1 MSTIPTKDIDGDVS
15 VSRNVAI
22 GGGASVRGSATID
35 HNLKV
40 LGWLDAPN
48 IKGPNK
54 GLFKTALQL
63 RESYPNPHEG
73 WWALVGNT
81 LPAQVYIADGGTWV
95 AQTNSDGTPCLAG
108 NPTVDSAAYNEAVEQ
123 MSGDI
128 NNLKQDVKTNAS
140 DIKSLRTTQTTHGD
154 QINNLQKSVITSQST
169 ADKAADDA
177 SEALSGIDA
186 INRSKAAP
194 GGLAPLDSGA
204 KVSLANLP
212 DAVINAMEFNCRVED
227 VATMAAGAAKTSTD
241 TGCLVVFDTAKNA
254 FLLAVVDDS
263 FGITADQW
271 QQLTDAFRAY
281 GANAP
286 SLGPVDV
293 SDLWEFD
300 DNNECVGLIS
310 VNFNFYTVW
319 GDAARY
325 GVPASNG
332 YAPVAGKRY
341 FCAADG
347 ITYKWDGSCLTDADI
362 SLGTTPGTA
371 FPGDVGAEM
380 RTAVMSLS
388 ESHDSLQN
396 DVTTLTREGARFINL
411 NTLAEHFAP
420 YSSLKEA
427 LKVVPG
433 DRRGFGTVVRVYLAK
448 TDSKGDPL
456 YVWETYQWIKT
467 AADKDYNW
475 EDPTEWEPFGSA
487 GSADGNCL
495 NVTVEIPKT
504 NTTNPY
510 YDIASAIE
518 AVFSKGRAKLGL
530 QITFAATAKTW
541 KQYQY
546 IGSTLNTEDFCNELN
561 WIDLA
566 GTSAG
571 TEPLINVNSLCGEA
585 EYTLSTAIK
594 AVLDHET
601 ESGIK
606 YFKSGIILTYKTAE
620 KDAKGAPIW
629 ETYQFTREVSDINP
643 ADLKPWMP
651 FGAGSQGTVET
662 KEDPAPGGTDA
673 FSTGGAYNALPT
685 QHEVIQEDGTVS
697 ILLKN
702 AAGEPIMEPIN
713 FIAATGGGGD
723 MSGTLVSIKFE
734 KSPLF
739 GALGAEIVTRAAIRS
754 ITMVGVSEV
763 DNAIATLEL
772 IDRDTNL
779 TVWSENVNKPS
790 SASMDD
796 FSFSIDFTP
805 FLSQAGLRRFTL
817 KATDEAGYSTTKFI
831 SVTAEDIT
839 VSVAGV
845 QVLHVREDAMITPSM
860 TRATVDLFKFENNQ
874 SDKGID
880 AVVDILINGEWK
892 ELHRSVVTDTYTKS
906 ISFNPAE
913 LGLTHGAYPIRISG
927 TSLNSGVKGNT
938 VYSAIMV
945 VDPEAKTPLVAIRY
959 DDKSGGTVKLYESVV
974 FDVAVYNPTS
984 NNTIINTKAN
994 DTLISQLLCDNTHTY
1009 NVSKQIQGFAD
1020 GDVINLYAKGVS
1032 STDLRDFRS
1041 YEVPV
1046 TVSGSVIDATLK
1058 EGSIYSFDFS
1068 SRSNSE
1074 ADHSI
1079 VDGDYRLNL
1088 TGANYTSNGF
1098 GSFLGQN
1105 CLRIAENVTG
1115 SLNHMP
1121 FASQSLEA
1129 AGMAWQCQ
1137 FATNNIKDANAML
1150 LECYDPTSGA
1160 GFYIKGNKVGIFCR
1174 NGNQALEERSFR
1186 CGEQITLGIAVE
1198 PSSIYVERSG
1208 VKYSALRMYLNG
1220 ELVAHIGYIPG
1231 RGDLFNGRNITMNGT
1246 YGDLYI
1252 YYMLAYQTHYEWAQA
1267 FKNYLVKLVDTEAMI
1282 KEFNA
1287 EDVLTSQTAEGS
1299 TAMRPSSAALWA
1311 RGIPY
1316 VVLVADDDT
1325 FNAFDGGTST
1335 SDNFEMTVYYY
1346 DPKRPWRSFK
1356 ATKCRIR
1363 RQGTTS
1369 AKRCKK
1375 NVRIY
1380 LSKASEITP
1389 LFPDYDNAD
1398 AIITYKLFAKKKIR
1412 VGEKTMAVDLITI
1425 KIDYSDA
1432 GGANDCGV
1440 CDMMNATYRALGDD
1454 YMTPAQRFFDGTQDI
1469 GDVHL
1474 EGLELNHST
1483 ANHPIAVFRS
1493 TSDTLQNVYFE
1504 AKGNWKEDKGE
1515 QTALGFM
1522 NTPGYNIGCQN
1533 YQDGS
1538 FIEYYGLKN
1547 ETLNQ
1552 TEARFRAD
1560 TTVDTTKLYLISQ
1573 YCGNRYRFMK
1583 YVNGEWAVMSGKMK
1597 QIGGKGTKWKVEGYV
1612 LNPVIGFE
1620 LLTYQDLDW
1629 WRGVDSVESM
1639 MKTGSGLISSWV
1651 QKLIDKGLV
1660 TADVV
1665 PLWTYYFECMVD
1677 NDDLAIAFA
1686 TGKKVPFELYR
1697 MLRFCDSVDPD
1708 KHPTTYADRARQNFY
1723 KFLNVRSKMV
1733 YYVSTDYNSLYDQQA
1748 KNMQPMFFLEDGCS
1762 VVDGIYYDAYEVVD
1776 SCDVE
1781 TLPTHLLP
1789 MRMYFNKV
1797 YDADGANG
1805 KDNDG
1810 GCTGD
1815 PECDPAK
1822 PTDEKTGYA
1831 NPYAGWNAIL
1841 WVVLRFVQE
1850 FIVDDAGNKT
1860 DLRTVV
1866 AAMRSVEANVDGVN
1880 MKPFSP
1886 DGAMYFFMEKRLRIW
1901 PKMVSSYD
1909 GIRKYVQYTAT
1920 SDTIYFYAL
1929 QGLGLTSL
1937 PDFIEKRWRIRD
1949 GYYQTGA
1956 FFSGYISARIACAA
1970 GAKIRFTA
1978 AKTGY
1983 FGIGNDNTAAVSES
1997 VYLEAGESYEFSN
2010 FSHQTG
2016 ALVYI
2021 YQADR
2026 MSMLD
2031 LSEIS
2036 LGSSNGEIDFT
2047 LMQLVVTLILGSATH
2062 AEIPTGYRAMT
2073 SAKLGN
2079 LPFLESFDARR
2090 TGLTAIDGSGCPR
2103 LRKLDA
2109 RDSAVESFS
2118 VAETSPINEIA
2129 MPDSLAEVTLVGLP
2143 NLTYTGLNAVTGL
2156 RVPSL
2161 AKVQKLRLETSPKF
2175 DAKRM
2180 LEDTLTCQQSAR
2192 ALSALRFN
2200 DMPLKGNASELQ
2212 AIIDR
2217 GVAGLDSDGNRT
2229 SRPVI
2234 NTVYELTTIRDEAE
2248 INRIEAGIEGITLFT
2263 VIEAFISL
2271 IDQLN
2276 GEYFSGD
2283 SEVATVTLD
2292 NIGEHITYYNGE
2304 TFEEYARRMNEADR
2318 SIHEIIHE

>member
-1 MSTIPTKDIDGDVS
+1 MQSIVSAVISAIRTNSKTIDQLSPVTTLSDNDSFEINGGKRVTYKVLRDLIASLSSAEQDSLKALITKCELKSVSITATESSATLTISSNGKTLSTEVPVATTSKAGLMTAADKVKLQSAYDTGLSAKSIADSAQANALSAISGLNSLNGKLGMPNGIATLDSNGLIPTRYIPGAMDDVKEFDGIVMFASIVPNQSFAGEGKVVFCLNTNTFLFASETSPVRYYTNWNDANSFGTLSLDGRVPVSDKIYIDKATNKQYRWGGSKMAIIGSDLALGYTPSTAYPGDEGLEDKEAIEGISIFPFHGEYSMLTAEVDNLPDDSIVFANHSHCFEIKKDGEWKTHPTYNYNVNGVPTPRTDCIYRRGNTLYACRLVDGQNYHRLEAYVIGSEQFNELENRVDDIAILPFNGVIPNMPGA
-15 VSRNVAI
+15 VHPLGGVWFQRNPLGGYFTFIQIVDPSIYLEYNNVTENGTFARQDRI
-22 GGGASVRGSATID
+22 FRCANELYRYDGKDLVKIGGASV
-35 HNLKV
+35 
-40 LGWLDAPN
+40 
-48 IKGPNK
+48 
-54 GLFKTALQL
+54 
-63 RESYPNPHEG
+63 
-73 WWALVGNT
+73 GNT
-81 LPAQVYIADGGTWV
+81 FNVTNEVPLPAGEY
-95 AQTNSDGTPCLAG
+95 
-108 NPTVDSAAYNEAVEQ
+108 Y
-123 MSGDI
+123 
-128 NNLKQDVKTNAS
+128 S
-140 DIKSLRTTQTTHGD
+140 DIKSDNQT
-154 QINNLQKSVITSQST
+154 
-169 ADKAADDA
+169 
-177 SEALSGIDA
+177 
-186 INRSKAAP
+186 
-194 GGLAPLDSGA
+194 
-204 KVSLANLP
+204 
-212 DAVINAMEFNCRVED
+212 
-227 VATMAAGAAKTSTD
+227 
-241 TGCLVVFDTAKNA
+241 
-254 FLLAVVDDS
+254 
-263 FGITADQW
+263 
-271 QQLTDAFRAY
+271 
-281 GANAP
+281 
-286 SLGPVDV
+286 
-293 SDLWEFD
+293 
-300 DNNECVGLIS
+300 
-310 VNFNFYTVW
+310 
-319 GDAARY
+319 
-325 GVPASNG
+325 
-332 YAPVAGKRY
+332 
-341 FCAADG
+341 
-347 ITYKWDGSCLTDADI
+347 
-362 SLGTTPGTA
+362 
-371 FPGDVGAEM
+371 
-380 RTAVMSLS
+380 
-388 ESHDSLQN
+388 N
-396 DVTTLTREGARFINL
+396 DVL
-411 NTLAEHFAP
+411 
-420 YSSLKEA
+420 
-427 LKVVPG
+427 
-433 DRRGFGTVVRVYLAK
+433 
-448 TDSKGDPL
+448 
-456 YVWETYQWIKT
+456 
-467 AADKDYNW
+467 
-475 EDPTEWEPFGSA
+475 
-487 GSADGNCL
+487 
-495 NVTVEIPKT
+495 
-504 NTTNPY
+504 
-510 YDIASAIE
+510 E
-518 AVFSKGRAKLGL
+518 AVFSSGRASTGMS
-530 QITFAATAKTW
+530 ITFAIGSSSWKT
-541 KQYQY
+541 YQY
-546 IGSTLNTEDFCNELN
+546 VGVNTTEAQLKNREN
-561 WIDLA
+561 WIDMA

-571 TEPLINVNSLCGEA
+571 KEPVVNINDLCGDP
-585 EYTLSTAIK
+585 TA
-594 AVLDHET
+594 ADFYSF
-601 ESGIK
+601 ESAIDALAK
-606 YFKSGIILTYKTAE
+606 LESDTKVVYRKSGMVITYRISTSE
-620 KDAKGAPIW
+620 W
-629 ETYQFTREVSDINP
+629 ETLQLVQKVSD
-643 ADLKPWMP
+643 
-651 FGAGSQGTVET
+651 FGNRAAWKEFGGGSKVET
-662 KEDPAPGGTDA
+662 KDEPAAGGKDA

-685 QHEVIQEDGTVS
+685 QHEVTQEDGTVS

-723 MSGTLVSIKFE
+723 MSGTVVSIKFE

-739 GALGAEIVTRAAIRS
+739 GALGAEIATRAAIRS
-754 ITMVGVSEV
+754 ITMAGASEV

-845 QVLHVREDAMITPSM
+845 QVLHVREDAMITPAM

-892 ELHRSVVTDTYTKS
+892 ELHRSVITDTFTKS

-945 VDPEAKTPLVAIRY
+945 VDPEEKTPLVAIRY

-984 NNTIINTKAN
+984 INTIINTKAN

-1020 GDVINLYAKGVS
+1020 GDVINLYAKVVS

-1287 EDVLTSQTAEGS
+1287 EYVLTSQTAEGS
-1299 TAMRPSSAALWA
+1299 TAMRPSAAALWA

-1583 YVNGEWAVMSGKMK
+1583 YINGEWAVMSGKMK

-1639 MKTGSGLISSWV
+1639 MTTGSGLISSWV

-1762 VVDGIYYDAYEVVD
+1762 VVDGIYYDAYEVAD

-1880 MKPFSP
+1880 LKPFSP

-2047 LMQLVVTLILGSATH
+2047 VMQLVVTLILGSATH

-2118 VAETSPINEIA
+2118 VAETSPINDIA
-2129 MPDSLAEVTLVGLP
+2129 MPDSLTEVALVGLP
-2143 NLTYTGLNAVTGL
+2143 NLTYSGLNSTNGL

-2161 AKVQKLRLETSPKF
+2161 AKVQKLRLETSPKL

-2180 LEDTLTCQQSAR
+2180 LEDTLTCQQSTR

-2212 AIIDR
+2212 TIIDR

-2234 NTVYELTTIRDEAE
+2234 NTVYDLTTILDESE
-2248 INRIEAGIEGITLFT
+2248 INRIESGIEGITLFT
-2263 VIEAFISL
+2263 VIDAFIDA
-2271 IDQLN
+2271 IDKIN
-2276 GEYFSGD
+2276 CEYFTGD
-2283 SEVATVTLD
+2283 SEVPTITLD
-2292 NIGEHITYYNGE
+2292 NIGEHMAYYNGE
-2304 TFEEYARRMNEADR
+2304 TYADYIDRIIEENE
-2318 SIHEIIHE
+2318 SIHNIITKN